1 MRISF
6 SSLLNIVLSI
16 LFLFGSVLYFFGDL
30 DNPKIPSIF
39 PLAKDALW
47 IGFSFL
53 IILISMHKSIN
64 NKYYL
69 VGGYFLLLST
79 FLIILI
85 INSSLS
91 FPIEFAK
98 VFKNL
103 FLYVFIAVFV
113 FGILLKILPQNQFL
127 YSFHDII
134 LLSLAVS
141 IVFHIFHPLESLT
154 GRFFGTFGSPN
165 GAGFVACSALLYM
178 FLMIDLKICTNKRIY
193 ITTLISITALILSAS
208 LSSIAASILFVFF
221 YYLIKFKRAQ
231 KFYIKKSYLL
241 PFFIII
247 ILSSTFLFQLINSES
262 VELIA
267 RISAINPDNDTIL
280 IRVVDSLKVINM
292 NCPSDV
298 ATPYLLGCQNNDYVR
313 LDSTLFSF
321 AYNLGYL
328 AAFLF
333 LIILYLPIISN
344 FLKSRFLKI
353 EFMPSLLAFYYSV
366 IPINLLIQ
374 HSFELFPTNIIY
386 ASFMA
391 LTIFYSSKKKML
403 YN

>member
-6 SSLLNIVLSI
+6 SALLNIVLSI

-127 YSFHDII
+127 FSFHDII

-141 IVFHIFHPLESLT
+141 IFFHIFHPLESLT

-221 YYLIKFKRAQ
+221 YYLIK
-231 KFYIKKSYLL
+231 
-241 PFFIII
+241 
-247 ILSSTFLFQLINSES
+247 
-262 VELIA
+262 
-267 RISAINPDNDTIL
+267 
-280 IRVVDSLKVINM
+280 
-292 NCPSDV
+292 
-298 ATPYLLGCQNNDYVR
+298 
-313 LDSTLFSF
+313 
-321 AYNLGYL
+321 
-328 AAFLF
+328 
-333 LIILYLPIISN
+333 
-344 FLKSRFLKI
+344 
-353 EFMPSLLAFYYSV
+353 
-366 IPINLLIQ
+366 
-374 HSFELFPTNIIY
+374 
-386 ASFMA
+386 
-391 LTIFYSSKKKML
+391 
-403 YN
+403 